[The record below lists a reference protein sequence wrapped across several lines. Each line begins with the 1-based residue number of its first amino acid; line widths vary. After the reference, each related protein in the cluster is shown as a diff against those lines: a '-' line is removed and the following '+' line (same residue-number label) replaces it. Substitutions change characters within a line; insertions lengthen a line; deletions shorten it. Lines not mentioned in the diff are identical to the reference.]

1 MLHRKKARSDPPV
14 HSNYENM
21 KKNILMGFF
30 LQNNNCQK
38 YPREIA
44 LMLVRKLHQFW
55 GLSTIIIYH
64 YGKKIHDVA
73 IYA

>member
-1 MLHRKKARSDPPV
+1 MK
-14 HSNYENM
+14 NM
-21 KKNILMGFF
+21 KKPLKVGWVFFFKIITAKNIPGEM
-30 LQNNNCQK
+30 
-38 YPREIA
+38 A